1 MSIILKQPTEG
12 VVSSQS
18 MDDNCGHWPKP
29 ITDFCREDRHEVI
42 AKLAY
47 EHWERRGRPVGSPDV
62 DWYAAEETLREYLL
76 ASGIEIGP
84 NGSLY
89 S

>member
-1 MSIILKQPTEG
+1 MKQPGEAF
-12 VVSSQS
+12 VSSHS
-18 MDDNCGHWPKP
+18 MVDNCGHWAKP
-29 ITDFCREDRHEVI
+29 ITDFCREDRHQVT

-47 EHWERRGRPVGSPDV
+47 EHWEKRGRPQGSPDV
-62 DWYAAEETLREYLL
+62 DWYAAEATLREYLL

>member
-1 MSIILKQPTEG
+1 MT
-12 VVSSQS
+12 
-18 MDDNCGHWPKP
+18 
-29 ITDFCREDRHEVI
+29 

-47 EHWERRGRPVGSPDV
+47 EHWEKRGRPQGSPDV
-62 DWYAAEETLREYLL
+62 DWYAAEATLREYLL